1 MTLSRC
7 IVFMAD
13 GDCYILSCAAAE
25 THLIKGNLIRFQITI
40 HFECYRH
47 IVAFYMRMSIN

>member
-25 THLIKGNLIRFQITI
+25 THLIKEQSLEI
-40 HFECYRH
+40 
-47 IVAFYMRMSIN
+47 